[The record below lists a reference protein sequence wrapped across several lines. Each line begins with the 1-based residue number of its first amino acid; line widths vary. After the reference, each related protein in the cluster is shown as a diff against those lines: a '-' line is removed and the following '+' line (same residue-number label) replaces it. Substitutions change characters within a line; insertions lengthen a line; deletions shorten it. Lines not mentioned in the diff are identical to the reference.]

1 MSLRHSL
8 ASALL
13 FTALSLACQGAESD
27 KVTEKNVEA
36 APAKQVE
43 PVTPA
48 STGPAEPKPAETTAA
63 EGTDGANTETETGEE
78 VEPAVPLPD
87 SFEQVGVDV
96 CDQYVTDY
104 GKCFEKLPEA
114 DREAARRLVFEN
126 ITAWKQ
132 TAAGGSAGQ
141 KSLQTACRI
150 AREQAKRATASSGC
164 EW

>member
-1 MSLRHSL
+1 MSIRISL

-13 FTALSLACQGAESD
+13 FTALSLACQGAESGGS
-27 KVTEKNVEA
+27 EKAEA

-48 STGPAEPKPAETTAA
+48 ETNTAAEPKPTETTTGAKDANAET
-63 EGTDGANTETETGEE
+63 DTGEE
-78 VEPAVPLPD
+78 VEPAAPLPD

-104 GKCFEKLPEA
+104 GKCIEKMPEA
-114 DREAARRLVFEN
+114 DREAARRVVFEN
-126 ITAWKQ
+126 ITVWKQ
-132 TAAGGSAGQ
+132 TAAGGPAGQ

>member
-1 MSLRHSL
+1 MSPRHSL

-13 FTALSLACQGAESD
+13 FTALSLGCQGAESSD
-27 KVTEKNVEA
+27 KNEKAAA
-36 APAKQVE
+36 APAKEVE

-48 STGPAEPKPAETTAA
+48 STGPVEPKPAETTAA
-63 EGTDGANTETETGEE
+63 AATDGGNTETETGEE

-104 GKCFEKLPEA
+104 GKCIEKLPEA

-132 TAAGGSAGQ
+132 TASGGPAGQ